1 MDRIKTNFLLVV
13 IFLLGVLH
21 LPSQIIQLRFC
32 QEAPKYRGLFLLLC
46 PGILLR
52 FLFLFL
58 SDTLKTKT
66 LMATMYGSSIRSA
79 NNAKK
84 AFEKWIEKYPDMS
97 YKPTIKTKIKELMT
111 AIDGQIKLY
120 EKMHNLDFKNQ
131 LAILNSKNRAKKK

>member
-1 MDRIKTNFLLVV
+1 
-13 IFLLGVLH
+13 
-21 LPSQIIQLRFC
+21 
-32 QEAPKYRGLFLLLC
+32 
-46 PGILLR
+46 
-52 FLFLFL
+52 
-58 SDTLKTKT
+58 
-66 LMATMYGSSIRSA
+66 MATMYGSSIRSA